1 MTREAT
7 DENLKDQ
14 LIQEN
19 PELNPDFIF
28 ARPSRNFRS
37 TEINAVLGL
46 SQIKRLDE
54 NNRLRKD
61 NFNYFINNLNPDV
74 YITDL
79 ETEGQC
85 NYAFI
90 IIMKEPSDKKRDL
103 IERSFRENGIE
114 FRRGLSGGGNQLLQ
128 PYMKSNFPSNS
139 EDFKNVNHLHK
150 YSWYV
155 GNYPTLEMHKV
166 HQLVKLLNDL

>member
-54 NNRLRKD
+54 NNRFRKD
-61 NFNYFINNLNPDV
+61 NFNYFFNNLYPHV

-90 IIMKEPSDKKRDL
+90 IIMKEPSD
-103 IERSFRENGIE
+103 
-114 FRRGLSGGGNQLLQ
+114 
-128 PYMKSNFPSNS
+128 
-139 EDFKNVNHLHK
+139 
-150 YSWYV
+150 
-155 GNYPTLEMHKV
+155 
-166 HQLVKLLNDL
+166 